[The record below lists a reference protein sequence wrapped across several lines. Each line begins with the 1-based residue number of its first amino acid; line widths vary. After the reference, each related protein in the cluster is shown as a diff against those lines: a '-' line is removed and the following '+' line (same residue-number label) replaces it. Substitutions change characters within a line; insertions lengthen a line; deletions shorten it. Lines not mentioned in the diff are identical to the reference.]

1 MIRLIGAGGKPGE
14 TPAELDTFWTVPNII
29 TVVRFL
35 GVPLFVMFIVQRE
48 YAAAVIT
55 LVLLGST
62 DWVDGY
68 VARRFGQVSSVGK
81 WLDPVADRTALIV
94 IAVTFVVDGV
104 APAWL
109 VWTIV
114 IPDAIL
120 IINALIL
127 FHGPISLP
135 VTNIGKIRTALLL
148 VGSPLLLL
156 QRVEGFDQPWLEITA
171 TTLLVLGCIGHLM
184 AFYGYF
190 TAAHRVYRL
199 ERSA

>member
-1 MIRLIGAGGKPGE
+1 MIRLIGAGGKPGQAA
-14 TPAELDTFWTVPNII
+14 AELDTFWTVPNII
-29 TVVRFL
+29 TVLRFC
-35 GVPLFVMFIVQRE
+35 GVPLFVLFIVQRN
-48 YAAAVIT
+48 YSAAVVT

-62 DWVDGY
+62 DWIDGY
-68 VARRFGQVSSVGK
+68 IARRFGQVSSVGK

-94 IAVTFVVDGV
+94 VAVTFVVDGI

-109 VWTIV
+109 VWAIV

-120 IINALIL
+120 ILNVLIL
-127 FHGPISLP
+127 FHGPLHLP
-135 VTNIGKIRTALLL
+135 VSIIGKIRTALLL

-156 QRVEGFDQPWLEITA
+156 KRVEGFDQPWLTVTA
-171 TTLLVLGCIGHLM
+171 NILLVLGCIGHLI

-190 TAAHRVYRL
+190 VGAHRQYRL

>member
-171 TTLLVLGCIGHLM
+171 TTLLLLGCIGHLI

>member
-35 GVPLFVMFIVQRE
+35 GVPLFVMFIIQRE

-171 TTLLVLGCIGHLM
+171 TTLLVLGCIGHLI

>member
-1 MIRLIGAGGKPGE
+1 MIRLIGAGGKPGH

-29 TVVRFL
+29 TIVRFL
-35 GVPLFVMFIVQRE
+35 GVPLFVLFIVQRD
-48 YAAAVIT
+48 YAAAVVT

-68 VARRFGQVSSVGK
+68 VARRFGQVSAVGK

-94 IAVTFVVDGV
+94 VAVTFVVDGV

-114 IPDAIL
+114 IPDAVL

-127 FHGPISLP
+127 FRGRLSLP
-135 VTNIGKIRTALLL
+135 VSNIGKIRTALLL

-156 QRVEGFDQPWLEITA
+156 QRVEGFDQPWLEVTA
-171 TTLLVLGCIGHLM
+171 TTLLILGCIGHLI

-190 TAAHRVYRL
+190 TAAHRLYRS
-199 ERSA
+199 ERRA

>member
-1 MIRLIGAGGKPGE
+1 MIRLIGAGGRPGVA
-14 TPAELDTFWTVPNII
+14 PAELDTFWTVPNII
-29 TVVRFL
+29 TVVRFC
-35 GVPLFVMFIVQRE
+35 GVPLFVLFIVQRN

-81 WLDPVADRTALIV
+81 WLDPLADRTALIV
-94 IAVTFVVDGV
+94 VAVTFVVDGV

-114 IPDAIL
+114 IPDVIL
-120 IINALIL
+120 IINALVL
-127 FHGPISLP
+127 FGGRLSLP
-135 VTNIGKIRTALLL
+135 VSNIGKIRTAMLL

-156 QRVEGFDQPWLEITA
+156 QRVEGFDQDWLEVTA
-171 TTLLVLGCIGHLM
+171 NVLLILGCIGHLI
-184 AFYGYF
+184 AFFGYF
-190 TAAHRVYRL
+190 VAAHRKYRR
-199 ERSA
+199 ERAA